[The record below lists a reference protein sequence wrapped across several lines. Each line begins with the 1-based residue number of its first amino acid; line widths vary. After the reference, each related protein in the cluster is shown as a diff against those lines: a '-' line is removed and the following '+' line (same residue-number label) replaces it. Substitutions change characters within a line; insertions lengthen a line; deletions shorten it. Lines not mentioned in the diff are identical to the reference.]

1 MRTED
6 RVLFEHR
13 RRLALLEERIARHGD
28 NAPPEWLTEAEDIRI
43 TIARL
48 RLLRALR
55 KPLDA
60 PQPLRRVIDWPA
72 VYDRAAAFLVAF
84 AVLLLFLLVFVSVV
98 R

>member
-28 NAPPEWLTEAEDIRI
+28 SAPPEWISEAEDIRV
-43 TIARL
+43 TIARK

-55 KPLDA
+55 APVDA
-60 PQPLRRVIDWPA
+60 PQPLRRYIDWSS
-72 VYDRAAAFLVAF
+72 VYERARAFLVAF
-84 AVLLLFLLVFVSVV
+84 AILLLFLLVFSFA